1 MPKKPFTAE
10 EIAAQR
16 ERIMD
21 SASRVMADVGFHH
34 LSMRKLAS
42 QLGMTASN
50 IYNYFPDKESLFI
63 HTRRRGFDL
72 AFADINEQMSSATN
86 PTRALHKFAR
96 SLIAFAQRYAGYYQL
111 MFQPPLLSLD
121 ESEAVDQDV
130 QLQVERLVDEWQ
142 QHLLSLLKDAVPVL
156 AERPE
161 AVQKQVALFFV
172 ASVHGLIDTYRHRA
186 LPLLLAG
193 VDLIPDD
200 VVQEHLSWLLTALE
214 RQAEQLA

>member
-16 ERIMD
+16 ARIMD
-21 SASRVMADVGFHH
+21 SASSVMAEVGFHH

-50 IYNYFPDKESLFI
+50 IYNYFPNKEILFV

-72 AFADINEQMSSATN
+72 AFADINEQMVNGTN
-86 PTRALHKFAR
+86 PTQALYAFAR
-96 SLIAFAQRYAGYYQL
+96 QLIAFAQRFPGYYQL

-121 ESEAVDQDV
+121 ETESVDQEV
-130 QLQVERLVDEWQ
+130 QLQVERLVEEWQ
-142 QHLLSLLKDAVPVL
+142 QHLLSLLTDAVNGM

-161 AVQKQVALFFV
+161 AAQKQLALFFV
-172 ASVHGLIDTYRHRA
+172 ASIHGLIDSYRYRA
-186 LPLLLAG
+186 LPMLLAG

-200 VVQEHLSWLLTALE
+200 VVQEHISWLLSMIG
-214 RQAEQLA
+214 RQTEQIA

>member
-21 SASRVMADVGFHH
+21 SASSVMAEVGFHH

-50 IYNYFPDKESLFI
+50 IYNYFPNKESLFI

-72 AFADINEQMSSATN
+72 AFADINEQMSSSSS
-86 PTRALHKFAR
+86 PTDSLYAFAGQ
-96 SLIAFAQRYAGYYQL
+96 LIAFAQRFPGYYQL

-121 ESEAVDQDV
+121 ETEAVDQDI
-130 QLQVERLVDEWQ
+130 QLQVGRLVEEWQ
-142 QHLLSLLKDAVPVL
+142 RHLLSLLSDAVPSL
-156 AERPE
+156 AERSE
-161 AVQKQVALFFV
+161 AAQQQLALFFI
-172 ASVHGLIDTYRHRA
+172 ASIHGLIDSYRYRA
-186 LPLLLAG
+186 LPMLLAG
-193 VDLIPDD
+193 VDLIPDE
-200 VVQEHLSWLLTALE
+200 VVQAHISWLLSTLE
-214 RQAEQLA
+214 RQSERVS

>member
-21 SASRVMADVGFHH
+21 SASSVMAEVGFHH

-50 IYNYFPDKESLFI
+50 IYNYFPDKETLFI

-72 AFADINEQMSSATN
+72 AFADINEQMVLASN
-86 PTRALHKFAR
+86 PTQALYTFAR
-96 SLIAFAQRYAGYYQL
+96 QLIAFAQRYPGYYQL

-121 ESEAVDQDV
+121 ETESVDQEV
-130 QLQVERLVDEWQ
+130 QLQVERLVEEWQ
-142 QHLLSLLKDAVPVL
+142 QHLLSLLADAIPLL

-161 AVQKQVALFFV
+161 AAQKQLALFFV
-172 ASVHGLIDTYRHRA
+172 ASIHGLIDSYRYRA

-193 VDLIPDD
+193 LDLIPDD
-200 VVQEHLSWLLTALE
+200 VVQEHIGWLLNMVE
-214 RQAEQLA
+214 RQAEQPA